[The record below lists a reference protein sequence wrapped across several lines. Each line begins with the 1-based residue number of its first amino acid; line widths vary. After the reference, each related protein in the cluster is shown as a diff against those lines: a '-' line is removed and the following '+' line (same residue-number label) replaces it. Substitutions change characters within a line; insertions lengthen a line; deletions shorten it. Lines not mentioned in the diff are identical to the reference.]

1 MVPISLREMLR
12 RLAERDGYFTL
23 AAAVCLL
30 LALVGVARSE
40 EHLQDISPAALA
52 ESGRL
57 LGGQVV
63 PPAEADGR
71 EVLRVEHRG
80 EGPQVFNLF
89 VLDEPPVA
97 QPRYA
102 IRGEVRYQDVDG
114 EGYLEMWNYF
124 ADGGHYFTRTL
135 GGVGLLQR
143 ITGTSGWRKFAL
155 PFRADELQQPPN
167 RLEVNLVLAGSGTVE
182 LRGLSL
188 VQYAAGEDPLRAP
201 GQWWGER
208 TGGLVG
214 GIGGGLLGCLGGLIG
229 LLAGRSRGRRFVM
242 FATAVLILVGA
253 AALLA
258 GVVAVALGQPYAVY
272 YPLLLGGVLLVGIL
286 APMRPKLRQRYE
298 EMELRQIA
306 ALDA

>member
-1 MVPISLREMLR
+1 MSN
-12 RLAERDGYFTL
+12 AT
-23 AAAVCLL
+23 AAGICLL
-30 LALVGVARSE
+30 LALTGIARSE

-63 PPAEADGR
+63 PPAGADGR

-80 EGPQVFNLF
+80 EGPQSFNLF
-89 VLDEPPVA
+89 VLEEPPVT

-124 ADGGHYFTRTL
+124 ADGGHSFSRTI
-135 GGVGLLQR
+135 GSGGLLGR
-143 ITGTSGWRKFAL
+143 ITDTSDWRAFAL
-155 PFRADELQQPPN
+155 PFFADELPQHPN
-167 RLEVNLVLAGSGTVE
+167 RLEVNLVLAGSGTVD

-188 VQYAAGEDPLRAP
+188 VQYAAGEDPLRAA
-201 GQWWGER
+201 GHWWGER
-208 TGGLVG
+208 TAGLVG
-214 GIGGGLLGCLGGLIG
+214 GIGGGLFGCLGGLIG
-229 LLAGRSRGRRFVM
+229 LLAGRGRGRRFVM
-242 FATAVLILVGA
+242 FATAAMILLGA

-258 GVVAVALGQPYAVY
+258 GIVAVTLGQPYAVY
-272 YPLLLGGVLLVGIL
+272 YPLLLGGGLRVGIL
-286 APMRPKLRQRYE
+286 APMRPKLRRRYE
-298 EMELRQIA
+298 ELELRQIA